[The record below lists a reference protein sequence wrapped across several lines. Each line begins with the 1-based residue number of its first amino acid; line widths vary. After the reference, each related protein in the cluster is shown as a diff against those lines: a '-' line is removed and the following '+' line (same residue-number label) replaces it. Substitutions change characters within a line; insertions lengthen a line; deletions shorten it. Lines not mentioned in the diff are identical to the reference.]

1 MVQLKILSGSK
12 AGTVWVARRFPVRVG
27 RSTDSDPRLEEPG
40 VWEQHFEVQFK
51 PREGFLLNAQPN
63 ALVSV
68 NSVRSDG
75 VLLRNGDLIEAGSLK
90 LQFWLTETR
99 QKRMQ
104 VREWL
109 TWIAIGAVCLGQV
122 ALVYWLRV

>member
-1 MVQLKILSGSK
+1 
-12 AGTVWVARRFPVRVG
+12 VARHFPVRVG
-27 RSTDSDPRLEEPG
+27 RGSASDLRLEEPG
-40 VWEQHFEVQFK
+40 IWEQHFEVQFK
-51 PREGFLLNAQPN
+51 PREGFLLDAQPN

-75 VLLRNGDLIEAGSLK
+75 VFLRNGDLIEAGSLK

>member
-1 MVQLKILSGSK
+1 
-12 AGTVWVARRFPVRVG
+12 
-27 RSTDSDPRLEEPG
+27 
-40 VWEQHFEVQFK
+40 
-51 PREGFLLNAQPN
+51 
-63 ALVSV
+63 
-68 NSVRSDG
+68 
-75 VLLRNGDLIEAGSLK
+75 LRNGDLIEAGSLK